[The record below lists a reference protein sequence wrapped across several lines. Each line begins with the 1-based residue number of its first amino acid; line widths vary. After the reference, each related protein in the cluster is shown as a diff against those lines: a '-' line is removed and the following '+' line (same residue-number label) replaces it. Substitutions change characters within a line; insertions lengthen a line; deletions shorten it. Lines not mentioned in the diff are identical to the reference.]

1 MRIIHGSKF
10 DLRWWFVKCFLS
22 YQSGGF
28 SEAISQLGLR
38 RDDVV
43 MIHSSWRTNNGFVG
57 RPTDMIATLRDVV
70 GINGLLV
77 FPSLI
82 YQNESS
88 KEFLIRNVAM
98 DVRRSPSQMGL
109 LSEVFRRGKGVRRSL
124 SPTHPLLAWGHRAE
138 EFLVGHD
145 EALVPFGPQSP
156 FGRLLEWNGKIL
168 TIDAPFST
176 VTFTHFLED
185 RIAQT
190 LPVPLYEPEPMEG
203 TVIDYEGVA
212 RKVPVKVLSATANR
226 LRRDDL
232 LEAEL
237 LKEGVLKR
245 RRVGNTRLGLLDCR
259 AMTEVVDHMVAT
271 GRHFFD
277 SPQ

>member
-1 MRIIHGSKF
+1 MVH
-10 DLRWWFVKCFLS
+10 
-22 YQSGGF
+22 
-28 SEAISQLGLR
+28 A
-38 RDDVV
+38 
-43 MIHSSWRTNNGFVG
+43 SWRPGNGFLG
-57 RPTDMIATLRDVV
+57 RPSDMVTTLKDLV
-70 GINGLLV
+70 GHQGLLIM
-77 FPSLI
+77 PSLT

-88 KEFLIRNVAM
+88 REFLARGVPM

-259 AMTEVVDHMVAT
+259 AMTEVVDHLVAS